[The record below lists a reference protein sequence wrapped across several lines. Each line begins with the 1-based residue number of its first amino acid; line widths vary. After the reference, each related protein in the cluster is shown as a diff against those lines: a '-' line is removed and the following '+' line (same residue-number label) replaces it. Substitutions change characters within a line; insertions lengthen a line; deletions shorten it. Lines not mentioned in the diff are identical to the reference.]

1 MDALTLRNVLFF
13 DRIYQALMTSRPPPS
28 TLRPPPSVEPPISRF
43 NTSTVRIHATAQLL
57 FLLQQ
62 FLLSKCCEK
71 LWRTIRH
78 IASVAK
84 TKGSPKWEASAC
96 FRQRF
101 SPLIGRSIGAEP
113 KIFLW
118 NSLIKPP
125 RVGDV
130 FKGMVA
136 WDFSVCQKAKLGS
149 VFSKSPTVETPKVN
163 RRSSH
168 RFQVGVGS

>member
-1 MDALTLRNVLFF
+1 
-13 DRIYQALMTSRPPPS
+13 MTSRPPFFTAWFAPAPH
-28 TLRPPPSVEPPISRF
+28 LRNVPISRF
-43 NTSTVRIHATAQLL
+43 NTSTVRVHATAQLL
-57 FLLQQ
+57 FLQRFPFKVLWKALTDDSPYRLSGKNQGFAQVRGLQ
-62 FLLSKCCEK
+62 
-71 LWRTIRH
+71 
-78 IASVAK
+78 
-84 TKGSPKWEASAC
+84 ASAWLQ
-96 FRQRF
+96 QRF

-113 KIFLW
+113 KLFLW

-136 WDFSVCQKAKLGS
+136 WDFSVFQKVKLGS

-163 RRSSH
+163 PWSSH